1 MLFLI
6 LLILFLVMGSISA
19 SDDASDSV
27 SLETNDAIDDEVVA
41 ESSSNDIVGDLEE
54 NNLENNN
61 DDNIVSDDSSLASDA
76 EGSISDVNSLAS
88 TESSVDESSLNDGKL
103 SSSNEIILSNSS
115 SGGIDSSSSDDS
127 KNLEGTNSAAS
138 ATVKYPSKV
147 YYTQGK
153 ITFQVKV
160 GQFFKYG
167 GNEYLNPLYGSN
179 ILLKVYS
186 GTTYNTFSRTID
198 LNNNGV
204 FNFQLPSLSLGSHKI
219 EIFVDNIKKVDSS
232 FKVVKSSTKVLA
244 PTKSVKHKKKAYF
257 YIRVFDSSGIPAKK
271 IILKVKVYTGKKYK
285 TYTLKTTTTGL
296 AKLQTRK
303 LALGKHKV
311 VIITTNKKYNIKKT
325 SYIKV
330 LKKVASKAQTLKV
343 SAPTKT
349 VKYKQSSYF
358 NITVLNPYNYPVKKL
373 YIKVKVFTG
382 KKSKTY
388 TIKTNTK
395 GIAKLQTKALTT
407 GTHKISI
414 STKNKKY
421 KISKSS
427 KIIVNKTIY
436 SDYMDLTKL
445 SSVYYYPDGDNFKAK
460 LSWHSKKGSEYVILR
475 KLNSD
480 YEIIA
485 KVKADSTEDHYI
497 NKLSKN
503 TLYTYT
509 VGKVL
514 KSNGVNVIGPYDYEG
529 LKLIDRPEVSVD
541 FQNLKAV
548 IQWTKVEDATKY
560 RIFRKMGRS
569 DDYSVIHVADADDS
583 YQIHTDVYYLSVNEL
598 KPILNGGVFADPSFN
613 NLFYTVRG
621 CYIKSFNGTP
631 KSSSGLYYPDGDFN
645 LEAPSIVSIS
655 SKSISWGKVPTADGY
670 FVFKRNSLS
679 DSWNLI
685 GSTEQKSSTCISL
698 ALNGLDKDAY
708 YTVQAYAKKNGKMI
722 YSQFDEGF
730 TLQNYGKYDD
740 YSILYFGDSITYGS
754 PYKSEASRHIFSIPN
769 RVAQLTGCTFYNP
782 SIPGSTYHDL
792 GLNPDGTNVEQSNYY
807 RYRICREVVDQIA
820 EGELPANWQS
830 LDTAYNSAGEKNT
843 RLDDYNVV
851 VLAAG
856 TNDYLDN
863 STLGDLDSDDV
874 SEFHGALNH
883 IMEQILNA
891 SLERIQR
898 GEDAIKVVF
907 VDLYYSDRT
916 YNEKERNNRDVTP
929 NRIGLTL
936 MDYQRALN
944 ETLQKW
950 ELLTKDSEDPTK
962 SNLTFYQFDTRSYD
976 IVNQENCPYTAS
988 DNLHFTKFT
997 YGQYGNA
1004 FAQFLVDEVFKENGE
1019 PDTGD

>member
-1 MLFLI
+1 M
-6 LLILFLVMGSISA
+6 
-19 SDDASDSV
+19 
-27 SLETNDAIDDEVVA
+27 
-41 ESSSNDIVGDLEE
+41 
-54 NNLENNN
+54 
-61 DDNIVSDDSSLASDA
+61 
-76 EGSISDVNSLAS
+76 
-88 TESSVDESSLNDGKL
+88 
-103 SSSNEIILSNSS
+103 
-115 SGGIDSSSSDDS
+115 
-127 KNLEGTNSAAS
+127 
-138 ATVKYPSKV
+138 
-147 YYTQGK
+147 
-153 ITFQVKV
+153 
-160 GQFFKYG
+160 
-167 GNEYLNPLYGSN
+167 
-179 ILLKVYS
+179 
-186 GTTYNTFSRTID
+186 
-198 LNNNGV
+198 
-204 FNFQLPSLSLGSHKI
+204 
-219 EIFVDNIKKVDSS
+219 
-232 FKVVKSSTKVLA
+232 A
-244 PTKSVKHKKKAYF
+244 PTKSVKFKKKAYF
-257 YIRVFDSSGIPAKK
+257 YIRVFDSSGIPTKK
-271 IILKVKVYTGKKYK
+271 INLKIKVYTGKKYK
-285 TYTLKTTTTGL
+285 TYDLKTTGTGL

-311 VIITTNKKYNIKKT
+311 VITTTDQRYNIKKT

-388 TIKTNTK
+388 TIKTNNK
-395 GIAKLQTKALTT
+395 GIAKLQTKALTV

-436 SDYMDLTKL
+436 SDHMDSTKL
-445 SSVYYYPDGDNFKAK
+445 SSVYYYPNEDNFNVK

-475 KLNSD
+475 KLNSS

-485 KVKADSTEDHYI
+485 KVKADSIEDHYI

-514 KSNGVNVIGPYDYEG
+514 KTNGVNVIGPYDQEG
-529 LKLIDRPEVSVD
+529 LKLIDRPNVSVD

-569 DDYSVIHVADADDS
+569 DDYSLIHVADAKDS
-583 YQIHTDVYYLSVNEL
+583 YQIHTDVYYLSSNEL
-598 KPILNGGVFADPSFN
+598 KPILNGGTFADPSFN

-621 CYIKSFNGTP
+621 CYIKTVDGVS
-631 KSSSGLYYPDGDFN
+631 KSSSGLYYPDGDFH
-645 LEAPSIVSIS
+645 LEAPSIVSIN
-655 SKSISWGKVPTADGY
+655 SKSITWGRVPTADGY
-670 FVFKRNSLS
+670 RVFKRNSLS

-685 GSTEQKSSTCISL
+685 GSTVQKSGTCISL
-698 ALNGLDKDAY
+698 ALNGLDEDAY
-708 YTVQAYAKKNGKMI
+708 YTVMAYATKNGKMI

-730 TLQNYGKYDD
+730 TLQNYGKYDN

-820 EGELPANWQS
+820 EGELPANWKD
-830 LDTAYNSAGEKNT
+830 LDTAYNSEGKKNT
-843 RLDDYNVV
+843 KISDYNVV
-851 VLAAG
+851 VLSAG

-891 SLERIQR
+891 SLERIER

-916 YNEKERNNRDVTP
+916 YDEKERNNRDVTP

-944 ETLQKW
+944 ETLEKW
-950 ELLTKDSEDPTK
+950 ELLTTDSEDSTK
-962 SNLTFYQFDTRSYD
+962 NNLTFYQFDTRSYD
-976 IVNQENCPYTAS
+976 IVNQENCPYVSS

-1004 FAQFLVDEVFKENGE
+1004 FAQFLVDEVFNENEE
-1019 PDTGD
+1019 PATGD